1 MFYLKICP
9 RELDFTFTC
18 PPPASV
24 PTVPVSSVTF
34 APPPLP
40 LSMNPTLSLNMY
52 SIDNSQPSQVSQI
65 ISPSHSPSSPL
76 SLLEYRD
83 SPTADELDV
92 PEFFQYS
99 KEKYESAKSGCKR
112 RRKSTRDEQCETST
126 MSQVEFRRQIHI
138 QSEQKRRAEI
148 KDGFEE
154 LRRQLPTTYTGR
166 KLSKAV
172 LLQKAVS
179 HMKNMQRKESFLLD
193 EINRLTQ
200 TCVYLNAE
208 LEKEKRMGTLY
219 RQKQTLDKIYAIG
232 L

>member
-1 MFYLKICP
+1 M
-9 RELDFTFTC
+9 DGGDD
-18 PPPASV
+18 V
-24 PTVPVSSVTF
+24 D
-34 APPPLP
+34 
-40 LSMNPTLSLNMY
+40 
-52 SIDNSQPSQVSQI
+52 DNV
-65 ISPSHSPSSPL
+65 
-76 SLLEYRD
+76 
-83 SPTADELDV
+83 
-92 PEFFQYS
+92 
-99 KEKYESAKSGCKR
+99 
-112 RRKSTRDEQCETST
+112 ST

-179 HMKNMQRKESFLLD
+179 HMKNMLD